1 MRPLTPPRNSI
12 LKHSAWLAV
21 LLALAAAVILLAGN
35 AEAQTPP
42 TPPAPV
48 LPTGELGNPT
58 GLQAAPGDY
67 RGQVNLTW
75 SPAANAT
82 INWVWRVQSNG
93 LGGLFLPAAGLNP
106 GTRIIDELDPAQSY
120 WFIVI
125 AGQRQ
130 SDGSMRWS
138 QWSNWAQATP
148 PAEPPPPPVTPT
160 PQPDLIVENARV
172 SKTNLNVGESFSLS
186 FTVRNRGSAGSRA
199 SRLLYYLSDNAT
211 IDSRND
217 RQVGSLDGVP
227 ALSASASR
235 NYSREFAAPAT
246 PGEHYYGVCVVDVPD
261 ESDGSN
267 NCSAGARIVVAASPP
282 DLIVESP
289 TVSSSVV
296 DEGASFSLTVTVS
309 NGGSAT
315 TESTRLTYYRSN
327 NSQITGSGDDSA
339 VGSATVEPLRAA
351 ESNDYRLEI
360 TAPQEPG
367 RYYYGACAATVT
379 GERNR
384 NNNCSDGVLVTVP
397 APDLIVEDVTVSENS
412 VPVGA
417 SFSIRATVNNQGSA
431 RAAQTE
437 LTFHRSPNSTITS
450 DDTKILSSITIPA
463 LDESDSRNYTRET
476 NAPGAIGVYYYGAC
490 VQAVQRERNQDNN
503 CSAGVRVEVI
513 RGDPDLE
520 ITSFTVSRNTTVV
533 GSTRAIILSGSVTN
547 IGGAPAPATPL
558 RYYRSTDSTISASD
572 TEIGQQQIRQLAR
585 SERSSFRRE
594 TPVPATTGVYYYGV
608 CVAPAAGEIEQR
620 NNCSAGQRVRVQSVT
635 AACLRT
641 LDSRPGSRLPNTT
654 DLTASG
660 RWDGDCQ
667 SENRTGSYARFYT
680 FTLTEAVEEITI
692 TLSSS
697 DNIDTYLYL
706 LRGKGIS
713 GTVITQQDDGP
724 IEMPLAA
731 GTYTVEATTFNE
743 HEEGEFTLT
752 VSSPPTD
759 DGNGGNNGNPPNVG
773 EGETN

>member
-12 LKHSAWLAV
+12 LKHSAWLAA

-67 RGQVNLTW
+67 RGEVNLTW

-82 INWVWRVQSNG
+82 INWVYRVQSNG

-106 GTRIIDELDPAQSY
+106 GTRTVTDLAPAQSY

-130 SDGSMRWS
+130 SDGSTRWS
-138 QWSNWAQATP
+138 QWSNWAQAAP
-148 PAEPPPPPVTPT
+148 PAQPIRPPDDPPPL
-160 PQPDLIVENARV
+160 PDLIVENARV

-186 FTVRNRGSAGSRA
+186 FTVRNRGNAGSRA
-199 SRLLYYLSDNAT
+199 SHLLYYLSDNAV
-211 IDSRND
+211 IDRGND
-217 RQVGSLDGVP
+217 REVSTLDGVP

-235 NYSREFAAPAT
+235 NYSRELTAPAT
-246 PGEHYYGVCVVDVPD
+246 PGEHYYGVCVERQD
-261 ESDGSN
+261 ESDWSN

-450 DDTKILSSITIPA
+450 DDTKVLSNITIPA
-463 LDESDSRNYTRET
+463 LDESDSRSYTRET
-476 NAPGAIGVYYYGAC
+476 NAPGAIGIYYYGAC
-490 VQAVQRERNQDNN
+490 VQPVQRERNQDNN
-503 CSAGVRVEVI
+503 CSAGVRVAVI

-558 RYYRSTDSTISASD
+558 RYYSSTDSTISASD

-594 TPVPATTGVYYYGV
+594 TPVPAAAGVYYYGV

-654 DLTASG
+654 DLTATG

-680 FTLTEAVEEITI
+680 FTLTEAVDEITI

-752 VSSPPTD
+752 VSSPPRD

>member
-1 MRPLTPPRNSI
+1 M
-12 LKHSAWLAV
+12 
-21 LLALAAAVILLAGN
+21 
-35 AEAQTPP
+35 
-42 TPPAPV
+42 

-67 RGQVNLTW
+67 HGQVNLTW
-75 SPAANAT
+75 SPATNAT
-82 INWVWRVQSNG
+82 INWIWRVQPNNS
-93 LGGLFLPAAGLNP
+93 GGDWVRALEPNP
-106 GTRIIDELDPAQSY
+106 GTRTVTDLAPLQPY
-120 WFIVI
+120 YFILI

-138 QWSNWAQATP
+138 QWSNWVQATP
-148 PAEPPPPPVTPT
+148 PAEPPPPPTP
-160 PQPDLIVENARV
+160 PPPSPDLIVENARV

-186 FTVRNRGSAGSRA
+186 FTVRNRGNAGSRA
-199 SRLLYYLSDNAT
+199 SHLLYYLSDNAT

-227 ALSASASR
+227 ALSASTSR

-296 DEGASFSLTVTVS
+296 DEGASFSLTVTVR
-309 NGGSAT
+309 NGGSTAT
-315 TESTRLTYYRSN
+315 GSTRLTYYRSN
-327 NSQITGSGDDSA
+327 NAQITGSGDDSA
-339 VGSATVEPLRAA
+339 VGNETVEPLRAA
-351 ESNDYRLEI
+351 ESNEYRREI
-360 TAPQEPG
+360 TVPQEPG
-367 RYYYGACAATVT
+367 RYYYGACAATVP

-384 NNNCSDGVLVTVP
+384 NNNCSDGVSVTVL

-437 LTFHRSPNSTITS
+437 LTFYRSSNSTITT
-450 DDTKILSSITIPA
+450 DDHPVASSIPVPV
-463 LDESDSRNYTRET
+463 LNESDSRSYTRET

-490 VQAVQRERNQDNN
+490 VRPVQRERNQDNN
-503 CSAGVRVEVI
+503 CSAGVRVAVI
-513 RGDPDLE
+513 RGDPDLA
-520 ITSFTVSRNTTVV
+520 ISSFTVSRNTTVV

-547 IGGAPAPATPL
+547 IGGAPAPATSL
-558 RYYRSTDSTISASD
+558 RYYSSTISASD

-585 SERSSFRRE
+585 SERSNFRRE
-594 TPVPATTGVYYYGV
+594 TPVPAAAGVYYYGV
-608 CVAPAAGEIEQR
+608 CVATAAGDEQL
-620 NNCSAGQRVRVQSVT
+620 NNCSAGQQVRVQSVT

-641 LDSRPGSRLPNTT
+641 LDSNPDSRLPNTT
-654 DLTASG
+654 DLTATG
-660 RWDGDCQ
+660 QWRRDDDCQ

-680 FTLTEAVEEITI
+680 FTLTEAVDGVTI

-697 DNIDTYLYL
+697 DNVDTYLYL

-713 GTVITQQDDGP
+713 GAVVAQQDDGP

-752 VSSPPTD
+752 VSSPPSD
-759 DGNGGNNGNPPNVG
+759 DGDGGNNGNPPNVG